1 MHSPLQPGRHDG
13 SFPPHACPALPR
25 PVTDHLLTSTPPL
38 AAPGP
43 WWLAATKGQGDV
55 PQLPSLQPC
64 HPSLCASIGASKCTR
79 PDRSYLARYPAW
91 PFAVGVSQARWTAS
105 THCPQQPPPPHRD
118 PRPKPSSCSPP
129 AASVMGLLPYPPPNL
144 PYKVPKAVRHLAAK
158 QPTGSAPPPLL
169 QPLTGPWTSLAPC
182 AMAAIT
188 GSGPQ
193 ASGRKCW
200 GGLNGWM
207 AGVAMVGV
215 GVGGRGKQGSPPCPF
230 GATEVHCWW

>member
-91 PFAVGVSQARWTAS
+91 PFAVGVNQARWTAS

-129 AASVMGLLPYPPPNL
+129 AASVM
-144 PYKVPKAVRHLAAK
+144 
-158 QPTGSAPPPLL
+158 APM
-169 QPLTGPWTSLAPC
+169 LAPML
-182 AMAAIT
+182 A
-188 GSGPQ
+188 Q
-193 ASGRKCW
+193 R
-200 GGLNGWM
+200 LGWQGCREM
-207 AGVAMVGV
+207 
-215 GVGGRGKQGSPPCPF
+215 GVGGHLLAPSLLPATMALVLQGE
-230 GATEVHCWW
+230 GLR